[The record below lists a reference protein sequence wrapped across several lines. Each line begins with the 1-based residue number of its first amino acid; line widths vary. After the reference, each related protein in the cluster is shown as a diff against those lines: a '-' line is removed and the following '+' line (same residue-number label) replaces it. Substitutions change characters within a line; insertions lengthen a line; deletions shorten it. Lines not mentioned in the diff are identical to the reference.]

1 MTNQINIALRRK
13 WALQRSGNHHL
24 IPTAFRVI
32 TNRTYWN
39 NEGKFQAQYDYI
51 YNNLMPAYGS
61 STNEHIEAIRCASKI
76 YHEYYNNGNCNTYDC
91 RDEYD
96 ETGDYY
102 VYEIREH
109 YKEMVRTI
117 EDYLDVPWSAF
128 DDDDNDRL
136 ANVIKPLEIND
147 CRRIGEYLEGLI
159 DQILEKALPQIT
171 LI

>member
-1 MTNQINIALRRK
+1 MTNQINKALRRK
-13 WALQRSGNHHL
+13 WALQGTKNEHL

-39 NEGKFQAQYDYI
+39 NQGKFQAQYDYI
-51 YNNLMPAYGS
+51 YNNLMPDYGS
-61 STNEHIEAIRCASKI
+61 STNEHIEAIRCVSKI
-76 YHEYYNNGNCNTYDC
+76 YHEYYNNGNSNTYDS
-91 RDEYD
+91 RDMGD

-117 EDYLDVPWSAF
+117 ESYLDIPWSAY
-128 DDDDNDRL
+128 DEDSKLCNI
-136 ANVIKPLEIND
+136 IKPFEINH

-159 DQILEKALPQIT
+159 DQILKKALPQIT